1 VSQSTS
7 QKEKDTKPN
16 MKTEIKRPG
25 IKHMRSGAETILKVV
40 FRRRRGEFV
49 ADMASS
55 CLSTQHIIYITSF
68 ASSSSK
74 VILEF

>member
-1 VSQSTS
+1 
-7 QKEKDTKPN
+7 

-25 IKHMRSGAETILKVV
+25 IKHVRSVAETILKVV
-40 FRRRRGEFV
+40 FRRRRSRREFV
-49 ADMASS
+49 ADMTSS
-55 CLSTQHIIYITSF
+55 RLSTQHSICIASF